1 MATRSNPEAALHVSV
16 VEWLTRFGK
25 PGLIWFHPANERRC
39 SPRQGAQLKRMGVK
53 AGVPDICLVRP
64 GGAAAYLEL
73 KSAKGR
79 QTSEQIAFEQLCKTN
94 GSPYAIARTIDE
106 AITTLT
112 AWGCL
117 RSAHRKQ
124 MTIRT
129 VSLETRNGHV

>member
-39 SPRQGAQLKRMGVK
+39 SPRQGARLKRMGVK

-73 KSAKGR
+73 KSPKGR
-79 QTSEQIAFEQLCKTN
+79 QTPEQSAFEQLCKAN
-94 GSPYAIARTIDE
+94 GSPYAVARTIEE
-106 AITTLT
+106 AVSTLA
-112 AWGCL
+112 AWGCI
-117 RSAHRKQ
+117 RVSAHSQR
-124 MTIRT
+124 M
-129 VSLETRNGHV
+129 L